1 MAGAAQI
8 RIAGPEDAAAIAT
21 VHCQAWRETYRGML
35 PDAMVDGLGPEEA
48 ETKWALRLAP
58 ESSDEVFLA
67 TDRAGTPLGFAS
79 GKPSDEPTAPDAGLL
94 DTLYLLRA
102 GQGLGLGRR
111 LLARVADGLTAA
123 GFETMIVVV
132 HADNPAAAFYA
143 AMGAERLLAR
153 ERLFRG
159 HRCPEILY
167 RWPLPLFA
175 SQGV

>member
-102 GQGLGLGRR
+102 GQGLGLGGRLRDHDRR
-111 LLARVADGLTAA
+111 RPCRQSGGRILRRHGRGAPAGARA
-123 GFETMIVVV
+123 VV
-132 HADNPAAAFYA
+132 P
-143 AMGAERLLAR
+143 R
-153 ERLFRG
+153 
-159 HRCPEILY
+159 P
-167 RWPLPLFA
+167 PLPGDPLSLAVAAICFA
-175 SQGV
+175 RCLT